1 MKKWVV
7 MSEFIH
13 PHKDCGG
20 EGFETDDF
28 SEAQKIKAE
37 WEKDRI
43 HKNVF
48 IDEWI
53 PEEKED

>member
-1 MKKWVV
+1 MKKWIV

-28 SEAQKIKAE
+28 SEAQRIKAE

-53 PEEKED
+53 PEED

>member
-13 PHKDCGG
+13 PHK

-28 SEAQKIKAE
+28 SEAQRIKAE